1 MTGKPPAPPKG
12 PPDNPPGYHGCG
24 RTPEWMRQKDDMGQT
39 AVLVLRCKI
48 DDDGTTTKREVRL
61 PEPFIIGSS
70 VQVAIGEKEA
80 RSVAASREG
89 RGSRYLLR
97 TSSRTIVDKLTK
109 LTELIDG
116 TQIEI
121 FLHPTLN
128 TVQGLVF
135 EPDSI
140 DTDEKVIE
148 KNLRSE
154 GVQAVR
160 RIKKRV
166 NGKLQ
171 NTPLLVLSFSGTVL
185 PSYVFFGL
193 LRISVKQYYP
203 SPMLCFKCGMY
214 GHSQKMCQQ
223 PGICLRCSQPL
234 HVADGE
240 QCNNTPYCF
249 HCKNGHSVKSRDCA
263 KFKEEDKIVHLK
275 VDQGISYTEARRRY
289 NDDNKRETI
298 ARIIQDQLKQEI
310 ATKDQ
315 LIASLQQQ
323 VATLAKELESL
334 KSSLNLRTPCESP
347 AASNAQRSSK
357 HHSSQKPPA
366 TTTQS
371 IPTTKHTETRESR
384 KDGAFLE
391 PPLDKADHIR
401 VLRSGIVRSR
411 SRSGKRQS
419 ETSPHDTNSSRG
431 KRSLT
436 QPTASQNTIDI
447 DE

>member
-1 MTGKPPAPPKG
+1 
-12 PPDNPPGYHGCG
+12 
-24 RTPEWMRQKDDMGQT
+24 MGQT
-39 AVLVLRCKI
+39 VVLRCKI

-97 TSSRTIVDKLTK
+97 TSSRSIVDKLTK

-323 VATLAKELESL
+323 VATLAKELESQ
-334 KSSLNLRTPCESP
+334 KSSLNLRTPCLSP
-347 AASNAQRSSK
+347 AASNVQRSSK

-371 IPTTKHTETRESR
+371 IPTTKHAETRESR